1 MESTLPHIVDASGK
15 TRHLAIGAD
24 KSGVIS
30 IVDRDSMGKFS
41 ASGNNIYQ
49 ELDGALVG
57 GVYSKPAYFNGVLYY
72 GGSSDSIKAFP
83 LVAGKLAT
91 TPASKS
97 SVRFYYPG
105 ATPTI
110 SADSS
115 ANGIVWV
122 VMNSAPKT
130 SLAVLFAY
138 DATNLANEL
147 YDSNQAPGGRDHF
160 SGNKYITPSS
170 RIEGSTLV
178 HQIA

>member
-1 MESTLPHIVDASGK
+1 MD
-15 TRHLAIGAD
+15 LAIRS
-24 KSGVIS
+24 KHFLSWL
-30 IVDRDSMGKFS
+30 
-41 ASGNNIYQ
+41 ASWRRYQ
-49 ELDGALVG
+49 LPG
-57 GVYSKPAYFNGVLYY
+57 
-72 GGSSDSIKAFP
+72 
-83 LVAGKLAT
+83 
-91 TPASKS
+91 

-147 YDSNQAPGGRDHF
+147 YDSNQARGP
-160 SGNKYITPSS
+160 
-170 RIEGSTLV
+170 
-178 HQIA
+178 